1 MAVVVSAVLCPGPG
15 VCGQAHHGG
24 NPVPHEPKAQQHP
37 QPGHQQGAHPQPGAP
52 QQGRQGGGGR
62 NEAKG
67 PGGPGPRPV
76 EEFMRMTPA
85 DREKEIQKLPPD
97 RQEKVRQQL
106 QRYDQLPPE
115 RKALLQRLWD
125 LPQGRRQQVRQS
137 MQDFQTQPPERKRVM
152 WQQLQKVHEMEP
164 GEREAYFDSP
174 EFKSQYSKDEQ
185 EIMKNMSEILPK

>member
-1 MAVVVSAVLCPGPG
+1 
-15 VCGQAHHGG
+15 
-24 NPVPHEPKAQQHP
+24 
-37 QPGHQQGAHPQPGAP
+37 
-52 QQGRQGGGGR
+52 
-62 NEAKG
+62 
-67 PGGPGPRPV
+67 
-76 EEFMRMTPA
+76 MTPA

-106 QRYDQLPPE
+106 QRYDQLPAE

-164 GEREAYFDSP
+164 GEREVYFDSP